1 MDVQIYLFKIIFL
14 NHNLESKAGT
24 NSHPC
29 KHMDVQND
37 TRWHFR
43 SRNPCRGPFGYD
55 RDLISA
61 QPLAIYSWT
70 EISYQPIQLLNLTLV
85 EHLASLFENAVILKK
100 FKFFYLL

>member
-37 TRWHFR
+37 TRWHFMAKWPINQPDIT
-43 SRNPCRGPFGYD
+43 SRMKE
-55 RDLISA
+55 
-61 QPLAIYSWT
+61 LANYNWMGTTCLKHFWS
-70 EISYQPIQLLNLTLV
+70 EAETLV
-85 EHLASLFENAVILKK
+85 EALLAMIET
-100 FKFFYLL
+100 